1 MPTSRTPIIRFPK
14 APHITPRAVDLFAR
28 MQGCFCTCEPDRDWV
43 HLGRCSG
50 CERWW
55 ELHAQLAD
63 ELRCKPWEWPCI
75 LDSDDD
81 DDGKLGD
88 PWVRRRQRRQRALET
103 AVRERRRLKRQ
114 QGKRAAPP
122 MSEANP

>member
-1 MPTSRTPIIRFPK
+1 MPTTRTPIIRFPK

-28 MQGCFCTCEPDRDWV
+28 MQRCFCTCEPDRDWV

-55 ELHAQLAD
+55 SLHNELSN
-63 ELRCKPWEWPCI
+63 ELQCRPWESPCI

-81 DDGKLGD
+81 DGKPGD
-88 PWVRRRQRRQRALET
+88 PWVRRRQRRQRALEV
-103 AVRERRRLKRQ
+103 ALR
-114 QGKRAAPP
+114 G
-122 MSEANP
+122 